1 LQREKKLPNLLICM
15 KKISRERQI
24 TQSVIALKLLPE
36 NYIIFLQ
43 FVSCCGIQAISTLL
57 VIN

>member
-1 LQREKKLPNLLICM
+1 M
-15 KKISRERQI
+15 KKISREHQI

-43 FVSCCGIQAISTLL
+43 FYELL
-57 VIN
+57 WNSGKSKQ